1 MCRPSVVVTILIAL
15 LGAACA
21 TQPKQSLETTVPQGM
36 TATDVELAV
45 LLATGLIPPESTG
58 YKNWDEYV
66 KGCLRNAG
74 RLVISGPD
82 LQEEDHW
89 IFEMADRSSVRASYT
104 DGAESL
110 EAKIDYSATK
120 VSVSMLSSRNLDES
134 GDHIDPRANDW
145 LADLR
150 LRINRGLGRVQF
162 LKHHFS
168 N

>member
-1 MCRPSVVVTILIAL
+1 MQRSSHVIPLLIAL
-15 LGAACA
+15 LISACA
-21 TQPKQSLETTVPQGM
+21 TQPKQSLDTTVPQGL

-89 IFEMADRSSVRASYT
+89 IFEMADRSSVQASYT

-110 EAKIDYSATK
+110 EAKIEYSATK
-120 VSVSMLSSRNLDES
+120 VRISMLNSRNLDES
-134 GDHIDPRANDW
+134 GDRIDPRANDW

-168 N
+168 G